1 MHAAVAAP
9 IDAKVCKLMRIS
21 PVQAY
26 PSYTKLLI
34 QVLLMEV

>member
-9 IDAKVCKLMRIS
+9 IDAKVCKLMRI
-21 PVQAY
+21 PLLPAY
-26 PSYTKLLI
+26 PSYNKLLI